1 MSINDLINAAK
12 KMVISDE
19 HIQSVEKRL
28 KENEQAL
35 EAQAKNQAVNKEFLS
50 RTYSL

>member
-12 KMVISDE
+12 KMVISEE
-19 HIQSVEKRL
+19 HIQSIEKRL
-28 KENEQAL
+28 KENEKAL
-35 EAQAKNQAVNKEFLS
+35 EAQARSQAANNEFLS